1 MGYSNLGMA
10 GLNPMGPS
18 PLQGAP
24 NGFGYPQP
32 AMTPPANFP
41 AGPPAGGFPPNM
53 PALPPEL
60 SALSGKLSPEQT
72 QQLAKMMMQNMAA
85 GGGPQAGLEEFNNKL
100 QEAVMPG
107 GPSAFL
113 YGGLAGCGTAYLL
126 NQLFMDRA
134 GGSLL
139 ARGAARL
146 DNMPGVRH
154 ASGLLEKQVFDRL
167 RGGNA
172 WAQQLALHMHPDA
185 VQKLHL
191 EKLINARSAALGPEL
206 TQKLFYQAGSVAT
219 LETRAIRLAKV
230 AKDAKTRRVLD
241 EVLRGTRSLNNQFFG
256 IYRDQHRLM
265 QTLGKDV
272 GPIGRMYANSM
283 LYLKRIMG
291 GHTLHLSS
299 APAAQSTSLLGKAGN
314 LLSKCIGPFLAGG
327 IIFGLSYGHAK
338 KAEEEDKFKT
348 FMHSLFGIGLGNF
361 IGWEVGKKLI
371 RFTLNT
377 VIPKFGNKHLLFGLS
392 RFVPFLGRVTWAGTI
407 AEIGAMLILSQPFQK
422 VGEKLAHLIFG
433 KPQSVIEEENKKQGI
448 YPAKAL
454 PSTNEPGQSGL
465 RRNLAGFDSF
475 NKQRANAKQNDMTP
489 SSTSKTTGPETDPG
503 TYYPDEKFSL
513 TPEEIAENAIGAREQ
528 SNANDMLSSLGQH
541 SGFHNLFAPQLPVEG
556 GGGH

>member
-1 MGYSNLGMA
+1 MGYSNPALA
-10 GLNPMGPS
+10 GPNPMGFGPNAFGL
-18 PLQGAP
+18 PQTAMGPNNRQGAL
-24 NGFGYPQP
+24 
-32 AMTPPANFP
+32 
-41 AGPPAGGFPPNM
+41 PPNM
-53 PALPPEL
+53 PPLPPEL
-60 SALSGKLSPEQT
+60 SSLNGKLTPEQS
-72 QQLAKMMMQNMAA
+72 QQLAKMMLQNMAA
-85 GGGPQAGLEEFNNKL
+85 GGGPGMPMGPQAGLEEFNNKL

-113 YGGLAGCGTAYLL
+113 YGGLAGCGSAYLL

-146 DNMPGVRH
+146 DNVPGIRY
-154 ASGLLEKQVFDRL
+154 ASGFIEKQVFDRL

-172 WAQQLALHMHPDA
+172 WAQQLALHMPPST
-185 VQKLHL
+185 VEKLHL
-191 EKLINARSAALGPEL
+191 EKLIRAREATLGADL
-206 TQKLFYQAGSVAT
+206 TKKLLSQAGSAAT
-219 LETRAIRLAKV
+219 LETRAARLVKV

-299 APAAQSTSLLGKAGN
+299 APAAQSTSILGKAGN
-314 LLSKCIGPFLAGG
+314 LFSKCLGPFLAGG

-338 KAEEEDKFKT
+338 KAEEGDKFKT

-377 VIPKFGNKHLLFGLS
+377 VMPKFGNKHLLFGLS
-392 RFVPFLGRVTWAGTI
+392 RFVPLLGRVTWAGTI

-422 VGEKLAHLIFG
+422 LGEKVAHLIFG
-433 KPQSVIEEENKKQGI
+433 KPKSVIDEENKKQGI

-465 RRNLAGFDSF
+465 KRNLAGFDSF
-475 NKQRANAKQNDMTP
+475 NKQRASLKANETDPASSAK
-489 SSTSKTTGPETDPG
+489 KTGVESDPG

-513 TPEEIAENAIGAREQ
+513 TPDEIAENAIGAREER
-528 SNANDMLSSLGQH
+528 NMNDMLSSLGQH
-541 SGFHNLFAPQLPVEG
+541 SGFHNMFAPQLPVEG